1 MTTLFLPPITIFFFQ
16 KDVIKF
22 FHIFYH
28 LCHMN
33 KSKIVMLQAE
43 IRQQFEI
50 DKLFQSVDFIT
61 TITFK

>member
-1 MTTLFLPPITIFFFQ
+1 
-16 KDVIKF
+16 
-22 FHIFYH
+22 
-28 LCHMN
+28 MN

-50 DKLFQSVDFIT
+50 DKLFQSVDFTT